1 MLSKKVLIDN
11 NSSISLSFLYLAN
24 TSSLICLYNSQSSIH
39 GIALASTKSFPLRI
53 LLLSINLIILFNPT
67 ANFSQLII

>member
-11 NSSISLSFLYLAN
+11 NSNESLSFLCLAN

-39 GIALASTKSFPLRI
+39 GIAIVLASIKSFQYE
-53 LLLSINLIILFNPT
+53 FYCY
-67 ANFSQLII
+67 QLI